1 MSLAELKRAI
11 ESKIRVKKI
20 ADQEKASYD
29 YILAEAIGRS
39 VARIYSSSA
48 SMPEISELYP
58 TLFDTREIVERKKA
72 KQDELS
78 ALRFKQFAASHNKKY
93 KEVAKLDG

>member
-1 MSLAELKRAI
+1 
-11 ESKIRVKKI
+11 
-20 ADQEKASYD
+20 
-29 YILAEAIGRS
+29 
-39 VARIYSSSA
+39 
-48 SMPEISELYP
+48 MPEISELYP